1 MKGIA
6 VAILPYSRVVNVTL
20 TRQDAFP
27 SRRGFGVPL
36 FLTSASAAGELDAT
50 HLTKVYGSMEEV
62 AADWDAADDFYQAA
76 QQAFSQRPAP
86 LQIKAGWYNAN
97 AVAAGADAAADAALM
112 ADALDAIQDVDPGW
126 YWLDVEP
133 ALRDSP
139 LLNGI
144 IPWIE
149 AHRKMAIITSNDEG
163 MLDETNTTN
172 VAARYKGTVERTAI
186 FWHDDEDYYPGF
198 ALAALL
204 GTYSFDNANSAYTG
218 AFKFIRGLP
227 ASNIGSAGLQAI
239 TGFVPA
245 LGEDKISGHVANAYV
260 DIGGRN
266 HTQFGTTLTPNVFI
280 DEIHMGDWI
289 VSRCEEELLGVL
301 LNNARV
307 SFDNPGLNLLAS
319 APRTVMQQADRAGLV
334 AVDFDE
340 ETGERLDPYEIIV
353 PDVFSVPAS
362 QRKARIAPPI
372 VVNFRAAGSIHYAS
386 AQFNV
391 RY

>member
-1 MKGIA
+1 MA
-6 VAILPYSRVVNVTL
+6 VLPYSRVVRVEL

-27 SRRGFGVPL
+27 SRRGFGIPL
-36 FLTSASAAGELDAT
+36 FLTSTAVAGELDASN
-50 HLTKVYGSMEEV
+50 LTKVYGSMEEV
-62 AADWDAADDFYQAA
+62 AADWDAADDFYKAA
-76 QQAFSQRPAP
+76 QQAFSQRPSP
-86 LQIKAGWYNAN
+86 LQIKAGFYDADT
-97 AVAAGADAAADAALM
+97 VDGGADAPAKAALLS
-112 ADALDAIQDVDPGW
+112 DALDAIQDVDPNW
-126 YWLDVEP
+126 YWLDVETD
-133 ALRDSP
+133 LRDSP
-139 LLNGI
+139 LLDGV

-149 AHRKMAIITSNDEG
+149 AHRKMAIITSNDAE
-163 MLDETNTTN
+163 MKDPDDETN

-186 FWHDDEDYYPGF
+186 FWHDVASYFPGF

-204 GTYSFDNANSAYTG
+204 GTYSFDSANSAYTG
-218 AFKFIRGLP
+218 AFKFLRGLP
-227 ASNIGSAGLQAI
+227 ASNIGSAALQAI

-266 HTQFGTTLTPNVFI
+266 HTQMGTTLTPNVFI

-289 VSRCEEELLGVL
+289 VSRAEEEILGIL
-301 LNNARV
+301 LNNARIP
-307 SFDNPGLNLLAS
+307 FDNPGLNLIAS
-319 APRTVMQQADRAGLV
+319 GVRTVMQQADRAGLV
-334 AVDFDE
+334 AVDYDA
-340 ETGERLDPYEIIV
+340 ETGERLPPYEIVV

-372 VVNFRAAGSIHYAS
+372 VANFRAAGAVHYAQ

>member
-1 MKGIA
+1 MA
-6 VAILPYSRVVNVTL
+6 RLPYSRVVNVQL

-36 FLTSASAAGELDAT
+36 FLTSTAVAGELDAT
-50 HLTKVYGSMEEV
+50 NLTKVYGSMEEV
-62 AADWDAADDFYQAA
+62 AADWDAADDFYLAA
-76 QQAFSQRPAP
+76 QQAFSQRPSP
-86 LQIKAGWYNAN
+86 LQIKAGYYDAD
-97 AVAAGADAAADAALM
+97 AVDAGADAAAKAALLT
-112 ADALDAIQDVDPGW
+112 DALDAIQDVDPGW
-126 YWLDVEP
+126 YWLDVETD
-133 ALRDSP
+133 LRDSP
-139 LLNGI
+139 LLDGV

-149 AHRKMAIITSNDEG
+149 AHRKMALITSNDAL
-163 MLDETNTTN
+163 MKDETDTTN

-186 FWHDDEDYYPGF
+186 FWHDNAAYFPGF
-198 ALAALL
+198 ALAAFL

-227 ASNIGSAGLQAI
+227 ASDIGSAALQAI

-280 DEIHMGDWI
+280 DEIHSGDWM
-289 VSRCEEELLGVL
+289 VARMEEEILGVL

-319 APRTVMQQADRAGLV
+319 GARTVMQQADRAGLV
-334 AVDFDE
+334 AVDYDE
-340 ETGERLDPYEIIV
+340 ETGERLPPYEIIV

-372 VVNFRAAGSIHYAS
+372 VVNYRAAGAVHYAQ
-386 AQFNV
+386 AQINV